1 MKKIEL
7 SRVVGASSA
16 QKSTALMSSTVRG
29 WLEAREPR
37 QFMEAYNPAVGAR
50 VMMLGQ
56 TCGEMALRDDVP
68 TLAAVASVYDEATA
82 VAWLMIQIDS
92 VDVAQGARAF
102 DDLQRKDSAR
112 LMLAKYADMNVGE
125 FLLFFGR
132 YKLGEFHEQ
141 TEHVGGLQKL
151 MLALRLYRI
160 QRDADIRRIEREEH
174 NLAAAREREE
184 WARKAISY
192 EQYLIEKEKENDA
205 NQGRKNDNCP

>member
-1 MKKIEL
+1 
-7 SRVVGASSA
+7 
-16 QKSTALMSSTVRG
+16 
-29 WLEAREPR
+29 
-37 QFMEAYNPAVGAR
+37 
-50 VMMLGQ
+50 MLGQ